1 MRRSLVLVLVMIV
14 CISCDIN
21 NQRLLLVNKANYSM
35 YYRIL
40 TDTILNTELQL
51 YEIPIDDTVKPN
63 FVMGGKGAW
72 EYAINKR
79 SSDSTLYIFIFA
91 TDKITDDAINNRQF
105 KRFDYK
111 VKDLEAINWVIV
123 LSK

>member
-1 MRRSLVLVLVMIV
+1 MRRSLVLVLIMIV

-21 NQRLLLVNKANYSM
+21 NQKLLLVNKTNYPI

-63 FVMGGKGAW
+63 FVMGGHGAW

-91 TDKITDDAINNRQF
+91 TDKITVDAINNRQF
-105 KRFDYK
+105 RRFDYK